1 MFIIRVA
8 TLEDKEPIAKLWRT
22 EQKASG
28 LLGGLI
34 MGGLVDAIKRYSVNV
49 ASDGDDI
56 LGFVEYRKRQR
67 DGVSVVYHIAVNEMH
82 RGKGIG
88 QALLNSLSLPI
99 FLKVTSD
106 NETAI
111 RFYERYGMIR
121 VKESKAST
129 GRKLYEY
136 ERLR

>member
-1 MFIIRVA
+1 MIRQA
-8 TLEDKEPIAKLWRT
+8 TMEDKEAIAQLWRT
-22 EQKASG
+22 EQKESG

-34 MGGLVDAIKRYSVNV
+34 MGGLKDAILRYSVNV
-49 ASDGDDI
+49 AFENDTI

-67 DGVSVVYHIAVNEMH
+67 DGVSVVYHIAVDKMH

-88 QALLNSLSLPI
+88 QSLLNSLSLPI

-106 NETAI
+106 NENAI

-121 VKESKAST
+121 VKESEAST

-136 ERLR
+136 ERLK